1 MLPESAILE
10 FKTLL
15 ETSRGCAVSMEE
27 ATELA
32 NKFLRFMKVILITQ
46 K

>member
-15 ETSRGCAVSMEE
+15 ETTTGKTVSLEE

-32 NKFLRFMKVILITQ
+32 HKFFRFMKVILIN
-46 K
+46 KK